1 MPKAQPFTIKD
12 GYKEILNKIIK
23 KQVQDECMKI
33 NIHGVCIT
41 SFPAYDTANY
51 KALTEEELKLLKS

>member
-41 SFPAYDTANY
+41 S
-51 KALTEEELKLLKS
+51 LHRLKSQR